1 MIRSINY
8 PLWSNKLPQVWW
20 LYKTQMYHLS
30 FFECE
35 GCIHIGYS
43 VQDLRKL
50 YYNCNP
56 GCYLIW
62 CSWCSSKLTGCYRIQ
77 CLAAVGLRSALLDLT
92 CGSWYVTFS
101 TRHQTFTSAHPT
113 RNKEPRSHATKQNL
127 ALSLLDKWRI
137 PWTCVILQCPNPQQ

>member
-8 PLWSNKLPQVWW
+8 PLWCNKLPQVWW

-35 GCIHIGYS
+35 DCIHVGYS
-43 VQDLRKL
+43 VQDLGKL
-50 YYNCNP
+50 YCNYNP

-77 CLAAVGLRSALLDLT
+77 CLAAIGLRSTLLDVT
-92 CGSWYVTFS
+92 RGSWHMTFS
-101 TRHQTFTSAHPT
+101 PRCQIIHLRTTESLPVGISLTSSISGFYTLFQRAHLCPVY
-113 RNKEPRSHATKQNL
+113 PGQ
-127 ALSLLDKWRI
+127 SLFWL
-137 PWTCVILQCPNPQQ
+137 T

>member
-20 LYKTQMYHLS
+20 LYKTQMCHLS

-92 CGSWYVTFS
+92 CGSWYMTFS
-101 TRHQTFTSAHPT
+101 TRRQTFHSRTTASLPVRISLTSSISGLYTLFQKAH
-113 RNKEPRSHATKQNL
+113 L
-127 ALSLLDKWRI
+127 
-137 PWTCVILQCPNPQQ
+137 CPIYPG

>member
-1 MIRSINY
+1 MLKICDKNINY

-35 GCIHIGYS
+35 GCIHI
-43 VQDLRKL
+43 DLLCSGSRKL

-56 GCYLIW
+56 GCCIR

-77 CLAAVGLRSALLDLT
+77 CHSCRTRVCTPWISLVVPDTWPSPQRSPDLSTQGQQRLFLLISLTSSISGLYTLFQR
-92 CGSWYVTFS
+92 
-101 TRHQTFTSAHPT
+101 AH
-113 RNKEPRSHATKQNL
+113 L
-127 ALSLLDKWRI
+127 
-137 PWTCVILQCPNPQQ
+137 CPIYPG

>member
-43 VQDLRKL
+43 FRISGSCTITVTQAATLFDVHGV
-50 YYNCNP
+50 YP
-56 GCYLIW
+56 
-62 CSWCSSKLTGCYRIQ
+62 KLTGCYRIQ
-77 CLAAVGLRSALLDLT
+77 CLATIGLRSALLDLT
-92 CGSWYVTFS
+92 CSSWYMTFS
-101 TRHQTFTSAHPT
+101 TRRQTFHSRTTASSSCWISLTSISLAPT
-113 RNKEPRSHATKQNL
+113 
-127 ALSLLDKWRI
+127 LS
-137 PWTCVILQCPNPQQ
+137 